1 MDAAYFKAAI
11 PSPCVIFGVRLLPLS
26 IGRYRLLK
34 RFGCAFVS
42 AGEESA
48 TFGDLALG
56 IVICSM
62 PVKEFLQLVEDPR
75 KFTRELERFG
85 GRIREEMRHDRHFN
99 LFAKYGLFQ
108 HYLTENSQCP
118 KYWNETEDESGGEG
132 PSHWSHNLEIT
143 LRSIGYTSAEIE
155 EGPLSKAL
163 ADYFKHA
170 ENKGAIRL
178 MTEAEIAQGE
188 ANEKLFA
195 SLMKGDACPASN

>member
-11 PSPCVIFGVRLLPLS
+11 PNPCVIFGVRLLPLS

-34 RFGCAFVS
+34 RFDCAFVS
-42 AGEESA
+42 AGEETAS
-48 TFGDLALG
+48 FGDLALG
-56 IVICSM
+56 IIICSM
-62 PVKEFLQLVEDPR
+62 PVREFLELIDEPK
-75 KFTRELERFG
+75 KFMRQMKRFG
-85 GRIREEMRHDRHFN
+85 RRIRKEMRHDRRFN
-99 LFAKYGLFQ
+99 LLSKYGLFQ
-108 HYLTENSQCP
+108 QFLSENSQCP
-118 KYWNETEDESGGEG
+118 KYWIETEDEAGGDA
-132 PSHWSHNLEIT
+132 SHWSHNLEIT
-143 LRSIGYTSAEIE
+143 LRSIGYTSQEIE

-195 SLMKGDACPASN
+195 SLMKGDECPDLN